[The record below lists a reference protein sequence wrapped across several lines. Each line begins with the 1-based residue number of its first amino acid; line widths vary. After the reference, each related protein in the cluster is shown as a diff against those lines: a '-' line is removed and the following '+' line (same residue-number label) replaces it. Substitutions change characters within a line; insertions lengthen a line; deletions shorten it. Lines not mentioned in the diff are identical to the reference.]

1 MCISGPL
8 RLQVDATMCSRV
20 DGATASMVQGQLPP
34 LVAATID
41 ALLLRYFLF
50 WLDLCCTSSSGC
62 RDHRCFT
69 DAEARC
75 VMAHDSWAAAGES
88 QAPAIAGSRRA
99 GRLAEAVEQLSSV
112 ELLQEHVS
120 SGERGRR
127 SYMRR

>member
-8 RLQVDATMCSRV
+8 RLQVDATMCSRL
-20 DGATASMVQGQLPP
+20 DGATASMMQGQLPP

-41 ALLLRYFLF
+41 AFLLRYFLF
-50 WLDLCCTSSSGC
+50 WLDLCFTSSSGC

-75 VMAHDSWAAAGES
+75 VIESWAAGAS